1 MSRQAKILL
10 LAVLLLLPATAYPE
24 SRIGSRM
31 KLYFKE
37 AFLPHL
43 WYDTKTTF
51 TEPKNWGYLAA
62 GGALSVVA
70 HQYDW
75 QVNDYYKD
83 HELAWGMAE
92 FGNDW
97 WGEGIFQGVLA
108 LSIMTGGYHY
118 QNEEVASAGEALLE
132 AQLIQ
137 GAIINIIKPIAHKE
151 RPNESSYKSFP
162 SGHTGTAFC
171 TAAVLHDRFGW
182 KLGAPAY
189 TFAVITGLA
198 RMDVQAHWVSDV
210 VMGATIAMVTGYSVS
225 QNYDP
230 YPYKVRFHEAD
241 VLAMPLYRDDK
252 YGMAVA
258 ASW

>member
-1 MSRQAKILL
+1 
-10 LAVLLLLPATAYPE
+10 
-24 SRIGSRM
+24 M
-31 KLYFKE
+31 KYYFKE

-43 WYDTKTTF
+43 WYDTKTVF
-51 TEPKNWGYLAA
+51 TAPENWGYLAA
-62 GGALSVVA
+62 GGALAAIA

-75 QVNDYYKD
+75 QVNDYWKD
-83 HELAWGMAE
+83 HKLCCGMAD

-97 WGEGIFQGVLA
+97 WGEGVFQGALA
-108 LSIMTGGYHY
+108 LSVMTAGYHY
-118 QNEEVASAGEALLE
+118 EEEEVAAAGEVLAE
-132 AQLIQ
+132 AQIIQ
-137 GAIINIIKPIAHKE
+137 GAIINIIKPLAHKE
-151 RPNESSYKSFP
+151 RPNKDSYKSFP

-225 QNYDP
+225 RNYDP
-230 YPYKVRFHEAD
+230 YPYKVRFSDAAL
-241 VLAMPLYRDDK
+241 VALPLYRNGK
-252 YGMAVA
+252 YGITVSA
-258 ASW
+258 AW